1 MKNILFVITSFRHGG
16 TNKSLENLLSL
27 LDTEKYQVDV
37 FAMEHYGPYESKLP
51 YCTILPKDKWL
62 HALIAQ
68 FRDTKGITKLS
79 SITLKV
85 LRKLMTSL
93 GMNLSEYLYKNA
105 IHSIS
110 KNKSYDTVIAFSE
123 GAPTAFAQHFKA
135 PNKIAWIHCDYES
148 YMLLNNHPDETKM
161 YQAYQSIVC
170 VSDFTKDRFC
180 KIIPSLSCKACAIHN
195 VINVS
200 EVKHLSEKI
209 INEKYYNEDVFNI
222 VSVGRINII
231 KRFDEIPQIA
241 RTLLDKGYKFN
252 WILIG
257 PEGEPHEQK
266 CLLENIKKYR
276 VQDTFIWLGAKDNP
290 YSYMANSDLLVMTS
304 LSEACPYVLNEAK
317 ILELPVI
324 TTDYGSA
331 TEFIDNGVN
340 GIITPIEN
348 IANEIEKII
357 SDKGFY
363 KTLKQNLRTNGYE
376 NKVILDKFNAL
387 INER

>member
-51 YCTILPKDKWL
+51 NCTILPKDKWL

-68 FRDTKGITKLS
+68 FRDTKGITKLR

-93 GMNLSEYLYKNA
+93 GMNLSVYLYKNA

-148 YMLLNNHPDETKM
+148 YMLLNNQPDETTM

-170 VSDFTKDRFC
+170 VSEFTKSNFVDIMTMFST
-180 KIIPSLSCKACAIHN
+180 KTIAIHN
-195 VINVS
+195 ILDTDLIKKQSKEEIADNRFT
-200 EVKHLSEKI
+200 
-209 INEKYYNEDVFNI
+209 NNTFTI
-222 VSVGRINII
+222 VSIGRFYFI
-231 KRFDEIPQIA
+231 KRFSIIPDIVNE
-241 RTLLDKGYKFN
+241 LVKKGCVFKWYIIGGDGNEEEKQNFLQKLNDYK
-252 WILIG
+252 L
-257 PEGEPHEQK
+257 
-266 CLLENIKKYR
+266 
-276 VQDTFIWLGAKDNP
+276 QDTLVVLGEKDNP
-290 YSYMANSDLLVMTS
+290 YPYILKSHLLVSTSMT
-304 LSEACPYVLNEAK
+304 EACPYVVNEAK
-317 ILELPVI
+317 VLHIPVASA
-324 TTDYGSA
+324 DFGSA
-331 TEFIDNGVN
+331 YEFIDNGINGVIAPVN
-340 GIITPIEN
+340 HLAEKIATLIKEN
-348 IANEIEKII
+348 CEYSKLKNNISNFEYKNQELLIQIEK
-357 SDKGFY
+357 
-363 KTLKQNLRTNGYE
+363 LL
-376 NKVILDKFNAL
+376 A
-387 INER
+387 

>member
-51 YCTILPKDKWL
+51 NCTILPKDKWL

-68 FRDTKGITKLS
+68 FRDTKGITKLR

-148 YMLLNNHPDETKM
+148 YMLLNNQPDETKM
-161 YQAYQSIVC
+161 YQAFKTIVC
-170 VSDFTKDRFC
+170 VSEFTKDRFC

-257 PEGEPHEQK
+257 PEGEPQEQK

-276 VQDTFIWLGAKDNP
+276 VQDTFIWIGEKDNP
-290 YSYMANSDLLVMTS
+290 YPYIKNSDLLVNIS
-304 LSEACPYVLNEAK
+304 ISEACPYVINEAK
-317 ILELPVI
+317 VLHIPVI
-324 TTDYGSA
+324 CTNFGSA
-331 TEFIDNGVN
+331 VEFVDHDVN
-340 GIITPIEN
+340 GLIAPLVNIVDAIELLVKDKKQYN
-348 IANEIEKII
+348 RIKINLEKFSYDNQTILNKI
-357 SDKGFY
+357 Y
-363 KTLKQNLRTNGYE
+363 K
-376 NKVILDKFNAL
+376 IL
-387 INER
+387 

>member
-276 VQDTFIWLGAKDNP
+276 VQDTFIWIGEKDNP
-290 YSYMANSDLLVMTS
+290 YPYIKNSDLLVNIS
-304 LSEACPYVLNEAK
+304 ISEACPYVINEAK
-317 ILELPVI
+317 VLHIPVI
-324 TTDYGSA
+324 CTNFGSA
-331 TEFIDNGVN
+331 LEFVDHDVN
-340 GIITPIEN
+340 GLIAPLVNIVDAIELLVKDKKQYN
-348 IANEIEKII
+348 RIKINLEKFSYDNQTILNKI
-357 SDKGFY
+357 Y
-363 KTLKQNLRTNGYE
+363 K
-376 NKVILDKFNAL
+376 IL
-387 INER
+387 

>member
-37 FAMEHYGPYESKLP
+37 FAMEHYGPYESMLP
-51 YCTILPKDKWL
+51 NCTILPKDKWL

-148 YMLLNNHPDETKM
+148 YMLLNNHPDETTM

-276 VQDTFIWLGAKDNP
+276 VQDTFIWIGEKDNP
-290 YSYMANSDLLVMTS
+290 YPYIKNSDLLVNIS
-304 LSEACPYVLNEAK
+304 ISEACPYVINEAK
-317 ILELPVI
+317 VLHIPVI
-324 TTDYGSA
+324 CTNFGSA
-331 TEFIDNGVN
+331 VEFVDHDVN
-340 GIITPIEN
+340 GLIAPLVNIVDAIELLVKDKKQYN
-348 IANEIEKII
+348 RIKINLEKFSYDNQTILNKI
-357 SDKGFY
+357 Y
-363 KTLKQNLRTNGYE
+363 K
-376 NKVILDKFNAL
+376 IL
-387 INER
+387 

>member
-148 YMLLNNHPDETKM
+148 YMLLNNHPDETTM

-170 VSDFTKDRFC
+170 VSEFTKDRFC

-276 VQDTFIWLGAKDNP
+276 VQDTFIWIGEKDNP
-290 YSYMANSDLLVMTS
+290 YPYIKNSDLLVNIS
-304 LSEACPYVLNEAK
+304 ISEACPYVINEAK
-317 ILELPVI
+317 VLHIPVI
-324 TTDYGSA
+324 CTNFGSA
-331 TEFIDNGVN
+331 VEFVDHDVN
-340 GIITPIEN
+340 GLIAPFVNIVDAIELLVKDKN
-348 IANEIEKII
+348 QYNRIKINLEKFSYDNQTILNKI
-357 SDKGFY
+357 Y
-363 KTLKQNLRTNGYE
+363 K
-376 NKVILDKFNAL
+376 IL
-387 INER
+387 

>member
-37 FAMEHYGPYESKLP
+37 FAMEHYGPYESMLP
-51 YCTILPKDKWL
+51 NCTILPTDKWL

-276 VQDTFIWLGAKDNP
+276 VQDTFIWIGEKDNP
-290 YSYMANSDLLVMTS
+290 YPYIKNSDLLVNIS
-304 LSEACPYVLNEAK
+304 ISEACPYVINEAK
-317 ILELPVI
+317 VLHIPVI
-324 TTDYGSA
+324 CTNFGSA
-331 TEFIDNGVN
+331 LEFVDHDVN
-340 GIITPIEN
+340 GLIAPLVNIVDAIELLVKDKKQYN
-348 IANEIEKII
+348 RIKINLEKFSYDNQTILNKI
-357 SDKGFY
+357 Y
-363 KTLKQNLRTNGYE
+363 K
-376 NKVILDKFNAL
+376 IL
-387 INER
+387 

>member
-27 LDTEKYQVDV
+27 IDTEKYQVDV
-37 FAMEHYGPYESKLP
+37 FAMEHYGPYESMLP
-51 YCTILPKDKWL
+51 NCTILPKDKWL

-68 FRDTKGITKLS
+68 FRDTKGITKLR

-93 GMNLSEYLYKNA
+93 GMNLSVYLYKNA

-148 YMLLNNHPDETKM
+148 YMLLNNQPDETTM

-276 VQDTFIWLGAKDNP
+276 VQDTFIWIGEKDNP
-290 YSYMANSDLLVMTS
+290 YPYIKNSDLLVNIS
-304 LSEACPYVLNEAK
+304 ISEACPYVINEAK
-317 ILELPVI
+317 VLHIPVI
-324 TTDYGSA
+324 CTNFGSA
-331 TEFIDNGVN
+331 VEFVDHDVN
-340 GIITPIEN
+340 GLIAPLVNIVDAIELLVKDKKQYN
-348 IANEIEKII
+348 RIKINLEKFSYDNQTILNKI
-357 SDKGFY
+357 Y
-363 KTLKQNLRTNGYE
+363 K
-376 NKVILDKFNAL
+376 IL
-387 INER
+387 

>member
-37 FAMEHYGPYESKLP
+37 FAMEHYGPYESMLP
-51 YCTILPKDKWL
+51 NCTILPTDKWL

-276 VQDTFIWLGAKDNP
+276 VQDTFIWIGEKDNP
-290 YSYMANSDLLVMTS
+290 YPYIKNSDLLVNIS
-304 LSEACPYVLNEAK
+304 ISEACPYVINEAK
-317 ILELPVI
+317 VLHIPVI
-324 TTDYGSA
+324 CTNFGSA
-331 TEFIDNGVN
+331 VEFVDHDVN
-340 GIITPIEN
+340 GLIAPLVNIVDAIELLVKDKKQYN
-348 IANEIEKII
+348 RIKINLEKFSYDNQTILNKI
-357 SDKGFY
+357 Y
-363 KTLKQNLRTNGYE
+363 K
-376 NKVILDKFNAL
+376 IL
-387 INER
+387 